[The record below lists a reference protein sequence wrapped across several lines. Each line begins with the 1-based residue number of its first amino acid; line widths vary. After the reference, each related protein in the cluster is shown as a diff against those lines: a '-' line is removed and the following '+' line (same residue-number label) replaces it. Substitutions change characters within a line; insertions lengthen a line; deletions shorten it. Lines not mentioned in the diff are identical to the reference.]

1 MRTSL
6 IMLLVC
12 VACDDVPDARGSAE
26 DVAALLHSETAGGAS
41 TSTNG
46 CRPRPPRAGRV
57 CDCEPGA
64 YLKPDRRGCWQ
75 WHAVQRIES
84 YDGGDAT
91 QPRVATNPQGKAVAV
106 WQQASGTVTSL
117 WSSRWTNSGWTG
129 AVEIDGMDP
138 NDPNAVQLTE
148 DDRGNSV
155 ALWTGA
161 RGTIHYAANLM
172 RNSAWGTLQVLFE
185 SAPSSAFYG
194 PVLSGS
200 RNGAALVVW
209 GSTAG
214 RGSTLAASTLSG
226 TTWTTVSL
234 PLAPAAQLPP
244 LGNIRAASG
253 PNGEGTILW
262 SQADTKPARLWLN
275 QFRNAQWGTPLE
287 VDISAAISFKE
298 AALAIMRGPAELVAW
313 SAPQGIWANRHTSAW
328 TGAVMIRNVAA
339 NTTVSKLQLVSDS
352 RGTNAFAIWLEN
364 DGARSSVWASRFSA
378 NTWSP
383 AVNIEAV
390 TTGNADSPSLALEP
404 SGIAVAAW
412 SHAATH
418 VDIWANRYAPESGWG
433 TALRIENDDAGD
445 AASPSV
451 AVDAHGDAQAVWQQ
465 SDGTRVNVV
474 SSRFD

>member
-6 IMLLVC
+6 IILLVC
-12 VACDDVPDARGSAE
+12 AACDNATEARGSAE
-26 DVAALLHSETAGGAS
+26 DVASLLQPETAGAAS
-41 TSTNG
+41 TSTSTSTNA
-46 CRPRPPRAGRV
+46 CRPRPPRG
-57 CDCEPGA
+57 G
-64 YLKPDRRGCWQ
+64 KGGCLQ

-106 WQQASGTVTSL
+106 WKQASATTTSL
-117 WSSRWTNSGWTG
+117 WSSRSTNSGWSG
-129 AVEIDGMDP
+129 AVEIDGMGP
-138 NDPNAVQLTE
+138 YDPNAPQLTE
-148 DDRGNSV
+148 DDSGNSV
-155 ALWTGA
+155 ALWTSASGPVQY
-161 RGTIHYAANLM
+161 TTNLM
-172 RNSAWGTLQVLFE
+172 RNSAWGTPQVQFE
-185 SAPSSAFYG
+185 SSHSSAFYG

-214 RGSTLAASTLSG
+214 RGSTLTASTLSG
-226 TTWTTVSL
+226 TTWTTLSL
-234 PLAPAAQLPP
+234 PLAPAVQLPR

-262 SQADTKPARLWLN
+262 SQADTNPARLWIN

-287 VDISAAISFKE
+287 VDISAASGFKE
-298 AALAIMRGPAELVAW
+298 AALAIVRGPADLVAW
-313 SAPQGIWANRHTSAW
+313 STPEGIWANRHTSAW
-328 TGAVMIRNVAA
+328 TGAVMIRGLAA

-352 RGTNAFAIWLEN
+352 RGTNAFAFWLEN
-364 DGARSSVWASRFSA
+364 DGARTSVWASRFSA

-383 AVNIEAV
+383 AVNIEAL

-404 SGIAVAAW
+404 SGIAVAVW

-433 TALRIENDDAGD
+433 TAVRIENDDTGD
-445 AASPSV
+445 AGFPSV

-474 SSRFD
+474 GSRFD